1 MKLLDSIVNNME
13 RVNTTKKEY
22 TSNIMFN
29 VQSVKITFMST
40 VKNEPLFCFKMI
52 LAYILNLIGNK
63 NAADINF
70 LVLHFVADH
79 VKSYGFNK

>member
-1 MKLLDSIVNNME
+1 MEVWLSFLEILLKLLDSIVNNME

-40 VKNEPLFCFKMI
+40 VKNEPLCFKMI
-52 LAYILNLIGNK
+52 LVYILNLIRNK

-70 LVLHFVADH
+70 LVLH
-79 VKSYGFNK
+79 